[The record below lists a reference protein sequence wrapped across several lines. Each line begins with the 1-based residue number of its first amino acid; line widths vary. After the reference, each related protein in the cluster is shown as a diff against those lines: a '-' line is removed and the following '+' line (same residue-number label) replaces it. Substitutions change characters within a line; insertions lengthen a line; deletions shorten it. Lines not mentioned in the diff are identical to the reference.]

1 MVWNKVRL
9 LSTELSATN
18 VFNKTNLICFI
29 NIVISQII
37 ELSLSSLIHGKRFL
51 KIKDNLKIFELNMIY
66 FKIRDIY

>member
-9 LSTELSATN
+9 LSTELSAKN